1 MSDSEKLHIKI
12 GLSGTYWDKKPN
24 YTVEVN
30 DIVFFNKDVDTSSDE
45 VFYLEFDVESDAV
58 NNSLAIRLTN
68 KTDSD
73 TIQSE
78 DKTAILKD
86 MLLNIVS
93 IEIDEID
100 LGHLTYSLSE
110 YTVDATKEVH
120 TNCVNLGWNGK
131 WSLTWTNPFYIWLL
145 ESI

>member
-30 DIVFFNKDVDTSSDE
+30 DIVFFNKDVDVESDE

-93 IEIDEID
+93 IEIDEIN
-100 LGHLTYSLSE
+100 LGQLTYSLSK

-120 TNCVNLGWNGK
+120 TNFVNLGWNGK

-145 ESI
+145 ENI